1 MSPQISVDDD
11 LYERLESHLEAD
23 ETVSEFVEELLNI
36 YESDRFIQ
44 EGYSE

>member
-1 MSPQISVDDD
+1 MAQQITLDDE
-11 LYERLESHLEAD
+11 LHSRLEKHLEED
-23 ETVSEFVEELLNI
+23 ESIPEFVEELLNI

>member
-1 MSPQISVDDD
+1 MSYTIEISDE
-11 LYERLESHLEAD
+11 LRERLDTHLEED
-23 ETVSEFVEELLNI
+23 ETYAELIEELVNI

>member
-1 MSPQISVDDD
+1 MTVSLELDDE
-11 LYERLESHLEAD
+11 LAERLDAHCEPD
-23 ETVSEFVEELLNI
+23 QTYEELIEELINI